1 MKNQTVFSAKGFIGS
16 IFVYLNLI
24 SGILFV
30 LFVISNFLLFGEF
43 HPLLPVFLLA
53 CLAVKFIV
61 DYTISPLAY
70 TRYKID
76 GYGIK
81 CGKVLIKYDE
91 IESVSLHHGVIYSWY
106 GFRLLEEYTGFKQHF
121 NIHVGTILSINGSFT
136 SFDAEN
142 AKQSL
147 CIPLTKKVCELLKI
161 HCPKHL
167 KSFND
172 AAISDDICYQHEQ
185 MFIGRIVFSALILLL
200 YSAGLIAAIS
210 FLSVPI
216 IGVIICLI
224 EAPLLLS
231 LGLFKGEISLW
242 TQKRKLWWL

>member
-1 MKNQTVFSAKGFIGS
+1 MKNQTAHSAKGFIGS

-24 SGILFV
+24 SGMLFV

-43 HPLLPVFLLA
+43 HPLLPFFLLA
-53 CLAVKFIV
+53 CFIV

-70 TRYKID
+70 TRYKVD
-76 GYGIK
+76 GDGIK

-91 IESVSLHHGVIYSWY
+91 IENVSLHHGVIYSWY

-121 NIHVGTILSINGSFT
+121 NIHVGTILSINGSFS
-136 SFDAEN
+136 SFDSEN

-147 CIPLTKKVCELLKI
+147 CIPLTKKVHELLKI

-167 KSFND
+167 KSFNE
-172 AAISDDICYQHEQ
+172 AAISDGICDQHEQ

-200 YSAGLIAAIS
+200 YSSGLIAAIS

-216 IGVIICLI
+216 IGAMICLI
-224 EAPLLLS
+224 EAPPFLS
-231 LGLFKGEISLW
+231 LALFKGEISLW
-242 TQKRKLWWL
+242 VQKRKLWWL